1 MTSSRPID
9 PDDRFPETSLE
20 FRAQLRALCVML
32 QTVILPARI
41 DSRRKQ
47 RAEKILDGL
56 GLTST
61 QAVNLFFAQIE
72 GRKAHYGFP
81 LEN

>member
-1 MTSSRPID
+1 
-9 PDDRFPETSLE
+9 
-20 FRAQLRALCVML
+20 ML
-32 QTVILPARI
+32 QTAILPARI